1 MNEDS
6 PKPHCVVR
14 PKPSLSADFKY
25 TSVGAVSVALSCCFK
40 GVLLIPEILE
50 VTVTPTKGKG
60 GLSQTFRA
68 LSLSESLCVI
78 SWSCGMELSVC
89 SIKK

>member
-50 VTVTPTKGKG
+50 VTVIPTKGKG

-68 LSLSESLCVI
+68 LSLSCHILCKEDVFLKD
-78 SWSCGMELSVC
+78 WKLS
-89 SIKK
+89 